1 MLIQQG
7 FFPARTIV
15 FEGALGFV
23 TAESG
28 TIGIRLLGGAIALD
42 ALPMPIEID
51 EIAQRCLHQPP
62 SAEHIALPPAQR
74 GMLLPKECGALSPKE

>member
-7 FFPARTIV
+7 FCPAHTIV

-28 TIGIRLLGGAIALD
+28 AIGIRLLGGVIALD
-42 ALPMPIEID
+42 AFPVPVEID
-51 EIAQRCLHQPP
+51 EIAQRRLHQPP
-62 SAEHIALPPAQR
+62 SAGRMALPLAKR
-74 GMLLPKECGALSPKE
+74 VTLLPREFGALSPKE